1 MGSEDLAS
9 HYQAIGDLRRAAQA
23 LHRMRDYC
31 TSPKHVA
38 DMSLKIISVAIEQG
52 SWMLVLSHVH
62 RIRALALKPDE
73 LAKLAPRLN
82 AAAGLAEM
90 CSGRYAEAA
99 QHFLRV
105 DTTLLGSGGGSGS
118 GSGAGSSSGGSVSG
132 SLMLRGI
139 GGAAGGGSVAATSGG
154 NGGSSGGGGGGSG
167 SNSSSSSSSAS
178 SSAAAFRAVALTAN
192 DVAVYG
198 GLCAL
203 ATLDGAALQAR
214 VLDNAAFRHHLELEP
229 HVRRAIA
236 FFCAAKFPQSLGVLR
251 AHRADFLLDVYLRA
265 HVGPLFALI
274 RAKSLVAWCVPYQ
287 AVSLASMARAFDAG
301 SGGGSSGGS
310 DVVAAAAAGV
320 EREVFA
326 LTKTGALN
334 ARIDAANKVR

>member
-1 MGSEDLAS
+1 
-9 HYQAIGDLRRAAQA
+9 
-23 LHRMRDYC
+23 MRDYC
-31 TSPKHVA
+31 TSPKNVA
-38 DMSLKIISVAIEQG
+38 DLSLKIISVAIEQG

-62 RIRALALKPDE
+62 RIRALALKPDD
-73 LAKLAPRLN
+73 LAKLAPHLN

-105 DTTLLGSGGGSGS
+105 DAALGSGSGSGS
-118 GSGAGSSSGGSVSG
+118 GSGAGSSDGGSINVMVRVVHG
-132 SLMLRGI
+132 SF
-139 GGAAGGGSVAATSGG
+139 GAAATVVRAAGD
-154 NGGSSGGGGGGSG
+154 GSSGGGSG
-167 SNSSSSSSSAS
+167 STSSSSGGGNAS
-178 SSAAAFRAVALTAN
+178 SSAAAFRAVGLTAN

-203 ATLDGAALQAR
+203 ATLDGAALQTR

-236 FFCAAKFPQSLGVLR
+236 FFCAAKFPQCLGVLH

-287 AVSLASMARAFDAG
+287 TVSLANISRAFDAG
-301 SGGGSSGGS
+301 SGGGSSS
-310 DVVAAAAAGV
+310 SANDELAAAASV

-334 ARIDAANKVR
+334 ARIDAANKVRFYFFSFSYHRQRCLVPLFPEKL